1 MSRAGLSWV
10 VPAIMFGVI
19 FCLGLGSSTAQASEG
34 ASGRSPASL
43 ERLMTAAEAGEPAA
57 LAAVG
62 EYQQFGWGGLSPDE
76 AAALD
81 WYRRAAA
88 AGNARGALRLGLFYN
103 GGLGGLTR
111 NQAEARRWF
120 SQAAEGGEPWA
131 MQHLASYYQQG
142 LGGLPQDRSRALH
155 WRRQAA
161 EGGVGE
167 AMRALGS
174 AYEIG
179 EGGLSIDLAVAL
191 DWYRRAQAAGDPR
204 AGVEVERLERL
215 ARLSELVCLAYI
227 DDGLADLRA
236 EQAVLDA
243 LPALPR
249 FASAEARARLDGV
262 GRDIAAEMR
271 ALESAREPF
280 AGLGQITDLDRYHI
294 RQRPSETGTVI
305 AARCLS
311 PTGS

>member
-1 MSRAGLSWV
+1 MIRAQLWWV
-10 VPAIMFGVI
+10 VPAIVFGVI
-19 FCLGLGSSTAQASEG
+19 SCLGFGSPRAQASE
-34 ASGRSPASL
+34 ALSGRSPASL
-43 ERLMTAAEAGEPAA
+43 ERLMTAAEAGQPAA

-76 AAALD
+76 GAALD
-81 WYRRAAA
+81 WYRRAAS
-88 AGNARGALRLGLFYN
+88 AGDARGALRLGLFYHS
-103 GGLGGLTR
+103 GLGGLTR

-120 SQAAEGGEPWA
+120 TRAAEGGEPWA

-142 LGGLPQDRSRALH
+142 LGGLPLDKAQALS

-174 AYEIG
+174 AYELG

-191 DWYRRAQAAGDPR
+191 DWYRRAQAAGDAR
-204 AGVEVERLERL
+204 AGVEIERLERL

-243 LPALPR
+243 LPALPQY
-249 FASAEARARLDGV
+249 AGAAARARLDRV
-262 GRDIAAEMR
+262 GQDIAAEMR

-280 AGLGQITDLDRYHI
+280 AGLAPITDLDRYHI
-294 RQRPSETGTVI
+294 RQRPSETLTTI
-305 AARCLS
+305 AARCLG
-311 PTGS
+311 PRGP